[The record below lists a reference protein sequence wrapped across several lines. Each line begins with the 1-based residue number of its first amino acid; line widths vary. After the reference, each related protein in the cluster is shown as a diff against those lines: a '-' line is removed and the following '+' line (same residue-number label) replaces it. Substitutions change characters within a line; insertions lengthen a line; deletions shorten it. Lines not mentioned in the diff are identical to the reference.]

1 VRSVR
6 ALALTMLASCHAGGA
21 SSSDRSLS
29 PPLAVVRS
37 LGGTVHTLRAGA
49 VDWSAI
55 SDGTRLYEDDR
66 LRTFSRAWAQLELT
80 GGSALRV
87 EEESLI
93 AIGGGITIER
103 GSVAG
108 ELAAGLRLRTPTLEA
123 ETAAARDII
132 FR

>member
-1 VRSVR
+1 MVRLMR
-6 ALALTMLASCHAGGA
+6 ALALTMVASCHAGGA
-21 SSSDRSLS
+21 PSSERAS

-37 LGGTVHTLRAGA
+37 LGGSVHALRAGA
-49 VDWSAI
+49 VDWSAVAA
-55 SDGTRLYEDDR
+55 GARLYEDDR
-66 LRTFSRAWAQLELT
+66 LRTFASAWAQLELA
-80 GGSALRV
+80 GGSTLRV

-93 AIGGGITIER
+93 ALGGGITIER

-123 ETAAARDII
+123 ETGAARDIT